1 MQISK
6 PSLLQSILI
15 LLTSLLI
22 ASFLLKP
29 SQNSNQIPQTMTEST
44 TLTEIFGVKIEK
56 NPPQS
61 KLDQLGVTTWPKYSG
76 QPGKMPWTFE
86 GEETMYL
93 LEGKVKVSVDGHEGS
108 FEIAAGDLAV
118 FPKGMKI
125 TWDVLEAVNK
135 HYSFKK

>member
-1 MQISK
+1 MLEGGPNGVQCAFMVFCYAT
-6 PSLLQSILI
+6 LL
-15 LLTSLLI
+15 
-22 ASFLLKP
+22 
-29 SQNSNQIPQTMTEST
+29 MR
-44 TLTEIFGVKIEK
+44 
-56 NPPQS
+56 
-61 KLDQLGVTTWPKYSG
+61 WSG

-108 FEIAAGDLAV
+108 FEIGAGDLAV

-135 HYSFKK
+135 HYYFKKIDVTTKQIQCLEESTAPAASGRLRPASDEHNLTNRCNIQQKLWHPMQ